1 MLILAHMGVMKNDKE
16 YVFIYHY
23 PLILGHFFVFS
34 STKTQKSRDV
44 TTNKAHTN
52 DERKEFFLLFN
63 ICGC

>member
-34 STKTQKSRDV
+34 STKTQK
-44 TTNKAHTN
+44 KAGRITPTH
-52 DERKEFFLLFN
+52 K
-63 ICGC
+63 